1 MLYQFTCLPFGLSCA
16 PWTFTK
22 VMKPLMTLLRGWGN
36 RIIIYIDDMLLMA
49 ESRDTAVQHLEV
61 LMFLLETIG
70 FVLNKEKSY
79 LHPTQELEFL
89 IDSRSLKL
97 KLSSKKIVQIC
108 KEADQLQ
115 RRESL
120 SARQL
125 SQFLGNLNAASQA
138 LLVAPLFYRVLQGDL
153 QKSLLKGN

>member
-89 IDSRSLKL
+89 GLMVDSRSSLKL
-97 KLSSKKIVQIC
+97 KLPS
-108 KEADQLQ
+108 
-115 RRESL
+115 R
-120 SARQL
+120 
-125 SQFLGNLNAASQA
+125 
-138 LLVAPLFYRVLQGDL
+138 
-153 QKSLLKGN
+153 